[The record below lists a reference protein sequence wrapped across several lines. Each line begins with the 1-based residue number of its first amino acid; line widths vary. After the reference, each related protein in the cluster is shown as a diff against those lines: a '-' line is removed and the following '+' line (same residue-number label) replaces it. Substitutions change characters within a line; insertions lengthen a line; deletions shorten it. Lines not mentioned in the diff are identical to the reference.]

1 MAKMASTSLEKWK
14 IHIAY
19 LGAGSRIRC
28 QSSVDE
34 FTLWVS
40 QQPEDLR
47 VENVEA
53 LYTYVCVNLHEE
65 KKLKTLTILAKLSHV
80 YFSNFYFIN
89 GISLFLAEILLFIQ
103 RPS

>member
-1 MAKMASTSLEKWK
+1 MASTSLEKWN
-14 IHIAY
+14 IHIAS

-47 VENVEA
+47 VENFEA

-65 KKLKTLTILAKLSHV
+65 KKLKTSTILAKLSHV
-80 YFSNFYFIN
+80 YF
-89 GISLFLAEILLFIQ
+89 LFLFY
-103 RPS
+103 